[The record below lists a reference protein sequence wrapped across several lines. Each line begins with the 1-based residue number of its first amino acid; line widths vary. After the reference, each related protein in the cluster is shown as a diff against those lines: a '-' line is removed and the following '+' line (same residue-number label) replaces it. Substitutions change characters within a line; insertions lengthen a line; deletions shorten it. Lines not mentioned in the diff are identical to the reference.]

1 MSNSVDVTS
10 VTPETL
16 AVMLSNSFR
25 QKITE
30 EQIRIISDAGNLLRG
45 DDTINLFQYIAF
57 LIGDTLNA
65 N

>member
-30 EQIRIISDAGNLLRG
+30 EQIRIIADAGNLLRG

-57 LIGDTLNA
+57 LIGDF
-65 N
+65 